1 MPKTKLGN
9 ETKDIATKRARV
21 ETAKCEMSP
30 RLVEGLKFFQQAVG
44 EKTDISEKDGIR
56 IFKTPFTCTVIDKL
70 VDGDEFLEAFKNEL
84 EELDYV
90 EKNNDL
96 YKFRQSGELS
106 RSVLPLVSEFRE
118 MLLHQLRPW
127 IEKATG
133 IALQES
139 VDLFCA
145 QYRQGDTLL
154 CHDDELEG
162 RRIAFIFYLVP
173 PDWQAGDGG
182 SLDLFTTDSGG
193 NPAEVSRRLV
203 PKFNSLAFF
212 EVSPVSF
219 HQVSEVLSPDK
230 TRLSLGGWFHG
241 KSLPRPHRVPPEK
254 EPCMAHQEISEEEFF
269 SWVNP
274 IYLDVNTQSEVQ
286 TKFEETSEISLPNFL
301 RKDKFDQVS
310 EALRGP
316 AEWSITGMPDRKRCR
331 QNKGEG
337 SQILQSC
344 LEFFRSEPFF
354 LMLANMTGLKLHELA
369 PDDSEDEEEEEGS
382 GSDGDPRCRASFLH
396 WQPGTYSLV
405 RDDDEEQA
413 EAALDLRIFFNSVGW
428 SDVMGGQSSYIARG
442 EDEEL
447 ITVEPEDN
455 SLSLVYRDKESLRF
469 VKYVSEQVKN
479 IDGFHDLSATYY
491 E

>member
-9 ETKDIATKRARV
+9 ETKNTAAKKARV
-21 ETAKCEMSP
+21 EIPKCEMSP
-30 RLVEGLKFFQQAVG
+30 RLIEEGLRFFQHAVD
-44 EKTDISEKDGIR
+44 EKTDISERDGVR
-56 IFKTPFTCTVIDKL
+56 IFKTPFTCTVIDNL
-70 VDGDEFLEAFKNEL
+70 VEGDEFLEAFKLEL
-84 EELDYV
+84 QELDFV

-106 RSVLPLVSEFRE
+106 RSGMPLVSKFRDI
-118 MLLHQLRPW
+118 LLHQLRPW
-127 IEKATG
+127 IQKATG
-133 IALQES
+133 IALEES

-173 PDWQAGDGG
+173 PDWQPGDGG

-241 KSLPRPHRVPPEK
+241 KSLPRPERVPPEK
-254 EPCMAHQEISEEEFF
+254 EPCVEHQEISEEEFF
-269 SWVNP
+269 SWINP
-274 IYLDVNTQSEVQ
+274 MYMDVNLQSEVQ
-286 TKFEETSEISLPNFL
+286 TKFEETSEISLPRFL
-301 RKDKFDQVS
+301 RKDKFDQVC

-316 AEWSITGMPDRKRCR
+316 AQWNITGMPDRKRCR
-331 QNKGEG
+331 QNRGEG
-337 SQILQSC
+337 SPILQSC
-344 LEFFRSEPFF
+344 LTFFRSEPLF
-354 LMLANMTGLKLHELA
+354 LLLANLTGLKLHELA
-369 PDDSEDEEEEEGS
+369 PDDSEDEEDGAEGS
-382 GSDGDPRCRASFLH
+382 GGEGDPRCRASFLH

-405 RDDDEEQA
+405 SKTLKKYQGCHQA
-413 EAALDLRIFFNSVGW
+413 FKEHQYSKIS
-428 SDVMGGQSSYIARG
+428 
-442 EDEEL
+442 
-447 ITVEPEDN
+447 PK
-455 SLSLVYRDKESLRF
+455 YRDKIQSF
-469 VKYVSEQVKN
+469 IN
-479 IDGFHDLSATYY
+479 ILTDI
-491 E
+491 

>member
-9 ETKDIATKRARV
+9 ETKDNGAKKAKV
-21 ETAKCEMSP
+21 EIAKCEMSS
-30 RLVEGLKFFQQAVG
+30 RLDEEGLKFFQQAVD
-44 EKTDISEKDGIR
+44 EKTDTSERDGVH
-56 IFKTPFTCTVIDKL
+56 IFKTPFTCTVLDNL
-70 VDGDEFLEAFKNEL
+70 VEGDEFLEAFKNEL

-106 RSVLPLVSEFRE
+106 RSGMPLVSKFRE

-133 IALQES
+133 IALDES

-173 PDWQAGDGG
+173 PDWQANDGG
-182 SLDLFTTDSGG
+182 SLDLFSTDSGG

-219 HQVSEVLSPDK
+219 HQVAEVLSPDK

-241 KSLPRPHRVPPEK
+241 KSLPRPERVPPGK
-254 EPCMAHQEISEEEFF
+254 EPCIGHQEISEEEFF
-269 SWVNP
+269 SWINP

-301 RKDKFDQVS
+301 KKDKFDQVC
-310 EALRGP
+310 EALRDS
-316 AEWSITGMPDRKRCR
+316 ARWKITGLPDRKRCR
-331 QNKGEG
+331 QSKGEG
-337 SQILQSC
+337 SPILQSC
-344 LEFFRSEPFF
+344 LCFFRSEPLF
-354 LMLANMTGLKLHELA
+354 LMLSNLTGLKLHELA
-369 PDDSEDEEEEEGS
+369 PDDSEDEDEDEEAS
-382 GSDGDPRCRASFLH
+382 GGDGDPRCRASFLQ

-405 RDDDEEQA
+405 GKV
-413 EAALDLRIFFNSVGW
+413 L
-428 SDVMGGQSSYIARG
+428 
-442 EDEEL
+442 
-447 ITVEPEDN
+447 
-455 SLSLVYRDKESLRF
+455 
-469 VKYVSEQVKN
+469 
-479 IDGFHDLSATYY
+479 
-491 E
+491 

>member
-9 ETKDIATKRARV
+9 ETKDNGAKKAKVDAI
-21 ETAKCEMSP
+21 KCEMSP
-30 RLVEGLKFFQQAVG
+30 RLDEEGLKFFQQAVK
-44 EKTDISEKDGIR
+44 EKTDTSEKDGVR

-70 VDGDEFLEAFKNEL
+70 VEGDEFLGSFRSEL
-84 EELDYV
+84 EELDFV

-106 RSVLPLVSEFRE
+106 KSEMPFVSNFRE

-127 IEKATG
+127 IQKATG
-133 IALQES
+133 IALEES

-145 QYRQGDTLL
+145 KYRQGDTLL

-162 RRIAFIFYLVP
+162 RRVAFIYYLVP
-173 PDWQAGDGG
+173 PDWQLDDGG

-193 NPAEVSRRLV
+193 NPVEVSRRLV

-241 KSLPRPHRVPPEK
+241 KSLPRPDRVPPEK
-254 EPCMAHQEISEEEFF
+254 EPSIGHQEISEEEFF

-286 TKFEETSEISLPNFL
+286 SKFEETSEISLPNFL
-301 RKDKFDQVS
+301 RKEKFDQVC
-310 EALRGP
+310 EALRGNTQ
-316 AEWSITGMPDRKRCR
+316 WILTGLPDRKRC
-331 QNKGEG
+331 QQSKGEG
-337 SQILQSC
+337 SPVLQSC
-344 LEFFRSEPFF
+344 LAFFRSEPLF
-354 LMLANMTGLKLHELA
+354 LMLANLTGLKLHELA
-369 PDDSEDEEEEEGS
+369 PDDSDDEE
-382 GSDGDPRCRASFLH
+382 DGDGESGGEGDPKCRASFLH

-405 RDDDEEQA
+405 SM
-413 EAALDLRIFFNSVGW
+413 ALKSW
-428 SDVMGGQSSYIARG
+428 TMTSWQSDKSG
-442 EDEEL
+442 
-447 ITVEPEDN
+447 N
-455 SLSLVYRDKESLRF
+455 
-469 VKYVSEQVKN
+469 N
-479 IDGFHDLSATYY
+479 CGF
-491 E
+491 